1 MTIVFD
7 NKQIL
12 LLYLYPLSTN
22 YNFKEVSNVDQEIIK
37 SNGDNTLP
45 LVIFK
50 DIDKN
55 LELVYLPLPC
65 ISSGGLEINCDIFVT
80 DSYSLKVNVDNST
93 KLVLDYVLFEV
104 SNDKMKLIIIDL
116 QGEVINGSHL
126 CSNNFLYFK
135 KFINELTSKENVYY
149 ISQRELLHP
158 VENKIVTNLKYL
170 PLLFYYFY
178 LSDNLFLQP
187 EIPNIPIISSKS
199 TEYDFISYMGKY
211 DRTSFNGTSRYE
223 GYDGVREKL
232 IKLIDFKDKKILLP
246 NITTML
252 RPIQKMAA
260 LNLVDEV
267 YGRYGSYNWFS
278 EMECR
283 QAKVKIIF
291 ETLDPFDNEQDDQF
305 NFLTEKTLKA
315 FLSSQPYILII
326 KSSQKKYLRKFGF
339 KFPEPDNYLESIDYI
354 SDLCNIDIN
363 EWVDT
368 HSDKFKHNKDLM
380 YKTIY
385 NSELPHI
392 QLLEN
397 IVMGASHKINT
408 QNKKLI

>member
-12 LLYLYPLSTN
+12 LLYLYPLSTK
-22 YNFKEVSNVDQEIIK
+22 YNFKKIDDEDQEIIRH
-37 SNGDNTLP
+37 NGENKQQ

-55 LELVYLPLPC
+55 LELVYLPLLGT
-65 ISSGGLEINCDIFVT
+65 SSGGLEINCDIFVT
-80 DSYSLKVNVDNST
+80 YSYSLKVDVDDNGT
-93 KLVLDYVLFEV
+93 KSVLDYVLFEV

-178 LSDNLFLQP
+178 LSDNFFLHP

-315 FLSSQPYILII
+315 FLSSQPYILLI

-339 KFPEPDNYLESIDYI
+339 KFPDPDNHLETIEYI
-354 SDLCNIDIN
+354 SDLCDQDIN

-380 YKTIY
+380 YRSVY
-385 NSELPHI
+385 NPELPHI

-397 IVMGASHKINT
+397 IVMKVSHKINT
-408 QNKKLI
+408 